1 MKIKDYQTP
10 EASVLMLATESS
22 VCIAASGTERV
33 VFSDNEYDNDDFIMY
48 ESSSGQGIY
57 RYDHRTA

>member
-33 VFSDNEYDNDDFIMY
+33 VFSDNEYDNDDFIM
-48 ESSSGQGIY
+48 
-57 RYDHRTA
+57 